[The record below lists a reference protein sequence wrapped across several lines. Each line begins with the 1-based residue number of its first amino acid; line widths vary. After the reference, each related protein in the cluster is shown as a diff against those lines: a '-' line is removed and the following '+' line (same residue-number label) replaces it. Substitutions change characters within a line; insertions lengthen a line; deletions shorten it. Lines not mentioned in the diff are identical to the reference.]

1 MRLVP
6 RSLHGRMLLVSA
18 VSTVVALALAASVV
32 AGLLGR
38 FVTEGLDRRLDAE
51 LTLLASAVDGE
62 GRIDRPRLAER
73 AALLDGGPGWRWR
86 IAGPDG
92 DVGSTDLPAL
102 DGGPRPPHGRGPD
115 RFGKGPRPM
124 EGASERGI
132 PVHARQVTL
141 QTRRGAVTITAA
153 APRDVVR
160 RPIRGAIAP
169 LLAALA
175 GIAALLTA
183 AMLVQLRIGL
193 RPLRRL
199 QEQVAAIR
207 DGRAARVDEDQPTE
221 LQPLATELNALAADT
236 HAALSAA
243 RGSAANLSHALKTPV
258 ATLTIAL
265 RDQPGPAE
273 QVARIDRTIR
283 HHLARARADAV
294 NRRTATPLR
303 AAVTDVVTA
312 VTAIHRDRR
321 LQVANNVADEL
332 IVAIDTQDLE
342 ELLGNILDNAARFAA
357 ARITV
362 AAVRE
367 GRQVRL
373 TVSDDGPGIPPSERG
388 RVAQP
393 GMRLDEQGQGHGFG
407 LSIVA
412 ELVALYGG
420 SLLLGEAAGGGLA
433 VSLTLP
439 AAD

>member
-1 MRLVP
+1 
-6 RSLHGRMLLVSA
+6 MLLVSA
-18 VSTVVALALAASVV
+18 VATVVALVLAGSVV

-38 FVTEGLDRRLDAE
+38 FVVEGLDRRLDAE

-62 GRIDRPRLAER
+62 GRIDRARLAEH
-73 AALLDGGPGWRWR
+73 ASVLDGGPGWRWR

-92 DVGSTDLPAL
+92 NVGSADFSALDVGP
-102 DGGPRPPHGRGPD
+102 PPPHGRGPD
-115 RFGKGPRPM
+115 RFNKGPRPM
-124 EGASERGI
+124 EGASEQGV
-132 PVHARQVTL
+132 PVHARQVSL
-141 QTRRGAVTITAA
+141 ETRRGGVTITAA

-160 RPIRGAIAP
+160 RPIRGAVVP

-207 DGRAARVDEDQPTE
+207 DGRASRVDEDQPTE
-221 LQPLATELNALAADT
+221 LQPLAAELNALAADT
-236 HAALSAA
+236 RAALSAA
-243 RGSAANLSHALKTPV
+243 RGSAANMSHALKTPV
-258 ATLTIAL
+258 ATLAIAL

-273 QVARIDRTIR
+273 QVARIHRTIR

-294 NRRTATPLR
+294 NRRTATPLC
-303 AAVTDVVTA
+303 ATVTDVMAA
-312 VTAIHRDRR
+312 VTAIHRDRHF
-321 LQVANNVADEL
+321 QVANEVADDL
-332 IVAIDTQDLE
+332 SVAIDAQDLE
-342 ELLGNILDNAARFAA
+342 ELLGNVLDNAARFAE
-357 ARITV
+357 ARIAIV
-362 AAVRE
+362 AVRE
-367 GRQVRL
+367 GRRVIV

-420 SLLLGEAAGGGLA
+420 SLMLGEVAGGGLA